1 MLAQA
6 VIAEPAPIL
15 GYDVNEEWILEETL
29 RRELPTEKRIL
40 VDDIYKMLHFNN
52 QDPETFNLQFW
63 SDHFKIPA
71 SALRNIVNYV
81 AFPITDQKTKQ
92 VTQVLYF
99 IDSELM

>member
-1 MLAQA
+1 LPAKDLSKKDTDLLQKVSMLAQA

-52 QDPETFNLQFW
+52 
-63 SDHFKIPA
+63 
-71 SALRNIVNYV
+71 
-81 AFPITDQKTKQ
+81 
-92 VTQVLYF
+92 
-99 IDSELM
+99 